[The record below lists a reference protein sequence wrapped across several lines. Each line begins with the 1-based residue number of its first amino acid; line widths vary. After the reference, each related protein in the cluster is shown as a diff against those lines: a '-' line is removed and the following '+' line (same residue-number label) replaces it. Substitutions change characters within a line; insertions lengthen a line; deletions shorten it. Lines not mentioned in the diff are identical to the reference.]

1 VAVAVFHRIGP
12 PDPGTFTNSMDQIR
26 GFSGEKTF
34 DGIYTSVWDHR
45 YEISQLDG
53 DVWLFPAGDTI
64 GADGFIGLDKLFALR
79 DDFGC
84 KLGWHTWS
92 HPDMRTLTDDQ
103 IRRELDAPDWMPR
116 DAFAYPYGDFNERV
130 IELVKEAGYGKAY
143 STTQGNSGE
152 FSIYRAYI

>member
-1 VAVAVFHRIGP
+1 VAVAVFHRIGA

-64 GADGFIGLDKLFALR
+64 GAEGFIGLDKLLALR

-84 KLGWHTWS
+84 RLGWHTWS
-92 HPDMRTLTDDQ
+92 HPDMRTLTADQ
-103 IRRELDAPDWMPR
+103 IRRELERPDWAE
-116 DAFAYPYGDFNERV
+116 DVFAYPYGDFDERV
-130 IELVKEAGYGKAY
+130 IEQVKAAGYTKAY
-143 STTQGNSGE
+143 STTQGDSGE

>member
-1 VAVAVFHRIGP
+1 MTAVFHRIGA

-26 GFSGEKTF
+26 SYPGMKTF

-45 YEISQLDG
+45 YEIANLDG

-64 GADGFIGLDKLFALR
+64 GAEGFIGLDLLLALR

-84 KLGWHTWS
+84 RLGWHTWS

-103 IRRELDAPDWMPR
+103 IRRELERPDWAE
-116 DAFAYPYGDFNERV
+116 DVFAYPYGDFNDRV
-130 IELVKEAGYGKAY
+130 IELVKEAGYSKAY
-143 STTQGNSGE
+143 STTQGNGNA